1 MRADLWIAA
10 VVLTAV
16 PVAAQRG
23 VVNRVVVSSSTIRA
37 GDTVKITASGTNPCG
52 AVRIDYGDGTEAIT
66 HPITEIPATIE
77 YIYTRP
83 GEYRIRAEGMGN
95 CDGNVTTNLRVLPR
109 PDAPRA
115 DERLRA
121 DERVRAMDEN
131 GDGVVT
137 RSEWRATLAEFRQR
151 DTNRDGLLSGTELRA
166 EATATEERDPALRFQ
181 ELDANRNGVITR
193 NEWPRS
199 DSAFRGMD
207 RDGDGVIT
215 RAEFADRGEPGVNG
229 VVVDARQRWTETG
242 IFLRRGDTVRIQADG
257 VVRLSGSESDEAV
270 PSGARS
276 GRRAPSAPL
285 PTRVAGALIARV
297 GNSAAIFVGANATFR
312 APADGQLLLGVN
324 DDYLD
329 DNSGE
334 FRVRIEESGNR

>member
-10 VVLTAV
+10 VVLTAL
-16 PVAAQRG
+16 PGAAQRG
-23 VVNRVVVSSSTIRA
+23 VVNRVVVSAPTIRA

-66 HPITEIPATIE
+66 HAITDIPATVQ
-77 YIYTRP
+77 YTYTRP

-95 CDGNVTTNLRVLPR
+95 CDGNVTTSLRVLP
-109 PDAPRA
+109 APEAARA
-115 DERLRA
+115 D
-121 DERVRAMDEN
+121 DRVRAMDEN

-151 DTNRDGLLSGTELRA
+151 DANRDGVLSGTELRA
-166 EATATEERDPALRFQ
+166 DATAGDERDPAARFQ
-181 ELDANRNGVITR
+181 DLDANRNGVLTR

-199 DSAFRGMD
+199 DSAFRSMD
-207 RDGDGVIT
+207 QDGDGVIT
-215 RAEFADRGEPGVNG
+215 RAEFTDRVRPNVDS

-242 IFLRRGDTVRIQADG
+242 LMLRRGDMIRIQADG
-257 VVRLSGSESDEAV
+257 VVRLSDNAQDEAV

-285 PTRVAGALIARV
+285 PSRIAGALIARV

-312 APADGQLLLGVN
+312 APADGQLMLGVN
-324 DDYLD
+324 DDYLE

-334 FRVRIEESGNR
+334 FRVRIDENGGR

>member
-1 MRADLWIAA
+1 
-10 VVLTAV
+10 
-16 PVAAQRG
+16 
-23 VVNRVVVSSSTIRA
+23 VNRVVVSAPTIRA

-52 AVRIDYGDGTEAIT
+52 AVRVDYGDGTEAIT
-66 HPITEIPATIE
+66 HAITEIPATVQ
-77 YIYTRP
+77 YTYTRP

-95 CDGNVTTNLRVLPR
+95 CDGNVTTSLRVLP
-109 PDAPRA
+109 APETART
-115 DERLRA
+115 

-151 DTNRDGLLSGTELRA
+151 DTNRDGVLSGTELRA
-166 EATATEERDPALRFQ
+166 DASAGDERDPAARFQ
-181 ELDANRNGVITR
+181 DLDANRNGVVTR

-199 DSAFRGMD
+199 DSEFRSMD
-207 RDGDGVIT
+207 QDADGVIT
-215 RAEFADRGEPGVNG
+215 RAEFGDRGRPNVDG

-242 IFLRRGDTVRIQADG
+242 VMVRRGDMIRIQADG
-257 VVRLSGSESDEAV
+257 VVRLSDNAQDEAV

-276 GRRAPSAPL
+276 GRRAPAAPL
-285 PTRVAGALIARV
+285 PSRIAGALIARV

-312 APADGQLLLGVN
+312 APADGQLMLGVN
-324 DDYLD
+324 DDHLE

-334 FRVRIEESGNR
+334 FRVRIENGGR

>member
-1 MRADLWIAA
+1 MRADLWVAA
-10 VVLTAV
+10 LVLTAL

-23 VVNRVVVSSSTIRA
+23 VVNRVAVSAPTIRA

-66 HPITEIPATIE
+66 HPITEVPVTIQ
-77 YIYTRP
+77 YTYTRA

-95 CDGNVTTNLRVLPR
+95 CDGNVTTSLRVLP
-109 PDAPRA
+109 AP
-115 DERLRA
+115 ENPRA

-151 DTNRDGLLSGTELRA
+151 DTNRDGVLSGAELRA
-166 EATATEERDPALRFQ
+166 DASGGEERDPAVRFQ
-181 ELDANRNGVITR
+181 DLDANRNGVITR

-199 DSAFRGMD
+199 DSAFRNMD
-207 RDGDGVIT
+207 QDGDGVIT
-215 RAEFADRGEPGVNG
+215 RAEFADRDRPNVDG

-242 IFLRRGDTVRIQADG
+242 IMLRRGDMIRIQADG
-257 VVRLSGSESDEAV
+257 VVRLSDNAQDEAL

-285 PTRVAGALIARV
+285 PSRIAGALIARV
-297 GNSAAIFVGANATFR
+297 GNSAPIFVGGTATFR
-312 APADGQLLLGVN
+312 APADGQLMFGVN
-324 DDYLD
+324 DDYLE

-334 FRVRIEESGNR
+334 FRVRINENGGR

>member
-1 MRADLWIAA
+1 MRADLWVAA
-10 VVLTAV
+10 LVLTAV

-23 VVNRVVVSSSTIRA
+23 VVNRVAVSAQTIRA

-66 HPITEIPATIE
+66 HAITEIPATVQ
-77 YIYTRP
+77 YTYTRP

-95 CDGNVTTNLRVLPR
+95 CDGNVTTNLRVLPA

-115 DERLRA
+115 DERVRT

-151 DTNRDGLLSGTELRA
+151 DTNRDGVLSGTELRA
-166 EATATEERDPALRFQ
+166 DASANEERDPAARFQ
-181 ELDANRNGVITR
+181 DLDANRNGVITR

-199 DSAFRGMD
+199 ETAFRAMD
-207 RDGDGVIT
+207 EDGDGVIT
-215 RAEFADRGEPGVNG
+215 RAEFSDRSRSNVDG

-242 IFLRRGDTVRIQADG
+242 IMLRRGDMIRIQADG
-257 VVRLSGSESDEAV
+257 VIRLSDNGQDEAV

-285 PTRVAGALIARV
+285 PSRIAGALIARV
-297 GNSAAIFVGANATFR
+297 GNSAPIFIGANTTFR
-312 APADGQLLLGVN
+312 APSDGQLMLGVN
-324 DDYLD
+324 DDYLE

-334 FRVRIEESGNR
+334 FRVKIDENGGR